1 MIIDDL
7 KLLNFRSYSTLN
19 LKFNPKLN
27 IIYGMNGAG
36 KTNIV
41 EAIYALSLTKSFRTN
56 NDNLMIMKDKNVS
69 KVEANIIN
77 ENKKNYQL
85 ILQNHEKKVKI
96 NDNKIDKLSDYV
108 ADIFMILF
116 NPDDLKIIKESPAL
130 RRKFI
135 NIELSQLDRNY
146 VLYLNGY
153 NKILKQRNIYL
164 KEMYIN
170 GTLSKNYLDIMTEK
184 MVDFGIKIYE
194 IRKKFINK
202 VSETISKNY
211 LKIFE
216 YGDLTIKYVS
226 DYNDKKENI
235 LRKYQQYLKKDML
248 LGKTT
253 FGIHRDDIDFELDG
267 YSLKDCG
274 SEGQQKNAII
284 AFKLS
289 EIDIV
294 NNEKGYYP
302 ILIFDDLSSELDK
315 NKINNILG
323 MFDEKVQTFIT
334 TTSIDYFSEDIL
346 KNAQVIKVENSNVE
360 VN

>member
-146 VLYLNGY
+146 ILYLNGY

-235 LRKYQQYLKKDML
+235 LKKYQQYLKKDML

>member
-77 ENKKNYQL
+77 ETKKNYQL

-146 VLYLNGY
+146 ILYLNGY

-235 LRKYQQYLKKDML
+235 L
-248 LGKTT
+248 TT

>member
-77 ENKKNYQL
+77 ETKKNYQL

-146 VLYLNGY
+146 ILYLNGY

-184 MVDFGIKIYE
+184 MVDFGLKIYE
-194 IRKKFINK
+194 IRKKFISK

-235 LRKYQQYLKKDML
+235 LRKYQQYLKKDIL

>member
-146 VLYLNGY
+146 ILYLNGY

-226 DYNDKKENI
+226 DYNDKKENVIKKRIANKVDII
-235 LRKYQQYLKKDML
+235 LGLKIVGIKPIFDIIVNKHKEYILYNYLK
-248 LGKTT
+248 
-253 FGIHRDDIDFELDG
+253 
-267 YSLKDCG
+267 
-274 SEGQQKNAII
+274 
-284 AFKLS
+284 
-289 EIDIV
+289 
-294 NNEKGYYP
+294 NENEMRNY
-302 ILIFDDLSSELDK
+302 IFP
-315 NKINNILG
+315 
-323 MFDEKVQTFIT
+323 
-334 TTSIDYFSEDIL
+334 
-346 KNAQVIKVENSNVE
+346 
-360 VN
+360 